1 MLFMSKATNLK
12 LNTKEGAIR
21 FENGQFITEDK
32 KLQQAI
38 KETVAFKTNKVI
50 SVTEKELK
58 QESKKGSKSG
68 DK

>member
-12 LNTKEGAIR
+12 LNTKEGVIR

-38 KETVAFKTNKVI
+38 KETVAFKANKVI

-58 QESKKGSKSG
+58 QESKKESKSG